1 MPPGYST
8 TAAPR
13 RHTRTPPSRGRRRTA
28 RAPRRIRWD
37 KVGRVVLLVVIA
49 VVVGLYV
56 QQGLALLS
64 VRSQA
69 DQQRAIVERLIRQ
82 NRQLEQQQQ
91 SLNDPATI
99 QSDARALGM
108 VMPGE
113 RPYAMSGL
121 PSH

>member
-13 RHTRTPPSRGRRRTA
+13 RHTRTPPQRRRGTAA

-37 KVGRVVLLVVIA
+37 KVGRVLLLVVLA
-49 VVVGLYV
+49 VVVGLYL

-69 DQQRAIVERLIRQ
+69 DHQRSIVEGLIRQ
-82 NRQLEQQQQ
+82 DRQLEKQQQA
-91 SLNDPATI
+91 LNDPATVRA
-99 QSDARALGM
+99 DARALGM

-113 RPYAMSGL
+113 RPYAMTGL
-121 PSH
+121 PGR

>member
-1 MPPGYST
+1 MPPGHST

-13 RHTRTPPSRGRRRTA
+13 RHTRTPPSRGRRTA

-37 KVGRVVLLVVIA
+37 KVGRVVLLVVLA

-69 DQQRAIVERLIRQ
+69 DQQRAIVEGLIRQ
-82 NRQLEQQQQ
+82 NRRLEQQQQ

-121 PSH
+121 PSR